1 MHHSPMCPPGSH
13 TLEHLGHMSQWS
25 MSFIKMPLAY
35 VPRHFCGRTDV
46 CKYNDGIDDGN
57 FCHRTNE
64 IVYFALRPLL
74 LLLNADKEI

>member
-1 MHHSPMCPPGSH
+1 
-13 TLEHLGHMSQWS
+13 

-64 IVYFALRPLL
+64 IVDSPIDEFCFEVPSTS
-74 LLLNADKEI
+74 ADKEI